1 MPQAMRPHAFLG
13 PSGLY
18 RSIQS
23 HKIVVAYT
31 VKTSFPV
38 PAVYFRDSHCS
49 SGRSGRAMHYY
60 FCDISHN
67 SAKLPPLMPQRDTI
81 RRIL

>member
-18 RSIQS
+18 RSIQP
-23 HKIVVAYT
+23 HKIVIADT
-31 VKTSFPV
+31 VKPSFSV
-38 PAVYFRDSHCS
+38 PAVYFRGSHCS

-60 FCDISHN
+60 FCNVSHN
-67 SAKLPPLMPQRDTI
+67 SAKLPRRMP
-81 RRIL
+81 